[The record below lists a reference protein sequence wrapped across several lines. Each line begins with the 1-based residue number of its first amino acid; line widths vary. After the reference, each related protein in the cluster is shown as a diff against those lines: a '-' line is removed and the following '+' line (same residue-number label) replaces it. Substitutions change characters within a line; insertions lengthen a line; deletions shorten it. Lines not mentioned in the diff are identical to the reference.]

1 MKKVLKRFLKYFG
14 EKKEAARFFKTL
26 VSFKTKKK
34 EKQTKRYTS
43 RQKFSHVL
51 KSIIPSESAA
61 QKRFM
66 RTTTKAGL

>member
-34 EKQTKRYTS
+34 GKTDKKIY
-43 RQKFSHVL
+43 
-51 KSIIPSESAA
+51 I
-61 QKRFM
+61 
-66 RTTTKAGL
+66 